1 MLLLTLMILGI
12 LGWKSYV
19 GGRISRE
26 KGNQQALIWII
37 YLQLF
42 TKLKQCTTISQWLY
56 IYTLQFVQHII
67 EHFSLDEKLAIQ
79 STP

>member
-42 TKLKQCTTISQWLY
+42 TKLKQCTAISQWLY
-56 IYTLQFVQHII
+56 ILLQFLWHII